1 MRIYLDNCCFNRPF
15 DDPKQVRVRLEA
27 EAKLYVQT
35 KIFEKEIELVWS
47 YILEYEN
54 KFNPYEERRNTI
66 HSWRQKALSEVVET
80 EEIVKMAEN
89 FMKTN
94 IKSKDAL
101 HLACAV
107 AGKCDYFL
115 TTDDLLLSKKS
126 RIKEILILNPLD
138 FIQIIK

>member
-15 DDPKQVRVRLEA
+15 DDQNQVRVRLEA
-27 EAKLYVQT
+27 EAKLYVQI

-54 KFNPYEERRNTI
+54 RFNPYEERRNAI
-66 HSWRQKALSEVVET
+66 QNWKQKALT
-80 EEIVKMAEN
+80 EIVESDEIIKMAES
-89 FMKTN
+89 FIKTN

-107 AGKCDYFL
+107 AGKCDYFI
-115 TTDDLLLSKKS
+115 TTDDTLLSKKN
-126 RIKEILILNPLD
+126 RIKEITILNPLD
-138 FIQIIK
+138 YIQIIK